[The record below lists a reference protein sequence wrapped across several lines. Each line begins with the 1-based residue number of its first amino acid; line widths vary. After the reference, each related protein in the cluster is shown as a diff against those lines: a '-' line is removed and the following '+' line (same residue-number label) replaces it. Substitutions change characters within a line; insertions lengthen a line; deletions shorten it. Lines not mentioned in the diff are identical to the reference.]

1 LLSKGPIVHATTDNV
16 RTIVDDERSAEQSTQ
31 IEALVATPDLADAL
45 ESEQFRRF
53 LDQVP
58 IAIIVSQMEASERIV
73 YVNPEFE
80 RVSGLV
86 AADLEGKPWTV
97 LQCPSADPT
106 SGLDLGRAIVQG
118 NDFLGTFLLG
128 AEDGLEERVD
138 AYSNLIENEQGVP
151 AYRFAALVKMGLHK
165 QEERDEFEKRLREKD
180 ALLLEVQ
187 HRVKNNLQM
196 ITALMR
202 LEARNADGLIDT
214 VPFQRLAGRIE
225 AIKILYALL
234 DPSSESAQVD
244 LGVYL
249 SDVAAAVLHAHAVEG
264 VRLELKVDAY
274 PVSVNVAMPA
284 GLVVNEL
291 LTNALK
297 HAFVGRPG
305 GTITLESISDGNG
318 CRVTVADNGVGLPKG
333 VNWPK
338 RGKLSALI
346 VQSLRENAK
355 AQIEVASAPGQG
367 MRVTLIFTRA
377 AAAAQTA

>member
-1 LLSKGPIVHATTDNV
+1 M
-16 RTIVDDERSAEQSTQ
+16 DEQRSAEQAGQ
-31 IEALVATPDLADAL
+31 IEALVATPELADAL

-58 IAIIVSQMEASERIV
+58 IAIIVSQMGANERIV

-80 RVSGLV
+80 RVCGQI
-86 AADLEGKPWTV
+86 AAGVEGKPWNV
-97 LQCPSADPT
+97 LQFPSTDPT
-106 SGLDLGRAIVQG
+106 VGVELGRAIAEG
-118 NDFLGTFLLG
+118 SDFLGTFLVT
-128 AEDGLEERVD
+128 AEGGQKEHVD
-138 AYSNLIENEQGVP
+138 AYSNVIEDEQGVP
-151 AYRFAALVKMGLHK
+151 AYRFAALVKVSLHK
-165 QEERDEFEKRLREKD
+165 QEEQEELQKRIREKD

-202 LEARNADGLIDT
+202 IEARNAHGLIDT

-225 AIKILYALL
+225 AIKILYSLL
-234 DPSSESAQVD
+234 DPSREAGEVD

-249 SDVAAAVLHAHAVEG
+249 SDVAAAVMHAHAVEG

-274 PVSVNVAMPA
+274 PVSINVAMPT

-297 HAFVGRPG
+297 HAFVGRQG
-305 GTITLESISDGNG
+305 GTITLESVSDGNG
-318 CRVTVADNGVGLPKG
+318 CRVTIADNGVGLPEG
-333 VNWPK
+333 LDWPK

-355 AQIEVASAPGQG
+355 AQVEVASVPGQG

-377 AAAAQTA
+377 AAAARTA

>member
-1 LLSKGPIVHATTDNV
+1 
-16 RTIVDDERSAEQSTQ
+16 VDDERSDEPSSP

-58 IAIIVSQMEASERIV
+58 IAIIVSQMGAQERIV

-80 RVSGLV
+80 RVSGMI
-86 AADLEGKPWTV
+86 AAGLEGKPWSI
-97 LQCPSADPT
+97 LQSRSSDPN
-106 SGLDLGRAIVQG
+106 SGIDLGHAIAEG
-118 NDFLGTFLLG
+118 SDFLGTFLLT
-128 AEDGLEERVD
+128 AEGGQEDHVD
-138 AYSNLIENEQGVP
+138 AYSNVIEDEQGAP
-151 AYRFAALVKMGLHK
+151 AYRFAALVKVGLHK
-165 QEERDEFEKRLREKD
+165 QEDRDDLEKRLRDKD

-202 LEARNADGLIDT
+202 IEARNADGLINT
-214 VPFQRLAGRIE
+214 APFQRLAGRIE

-234 DPSSESAQVD
+234 DPSSEAGEID

-249 SDVAAAVLHAHAVEG
+249 SDIAAAVLHAHAVEG

-297 HAFVGRPG
+297 HAFAGRPG
-305 GTITLESISDGNG
+305 GTITLESVSDGAG
-318 CRVTVADNGVGLPKG
+318 CRVTVADNGVGLPEG
-333 VNWPK
+333 VDWPK

-355 AQIEVASAPGQG
+355 AQVQVASVPGQG
-367 MRVTLIFTRA
+367 VRVTLIFTRA
-377 AAAAQTA
+377 AAAPHPA

>member
-1 LLSKGPIVHATTDNV
+1 VDN
-16 RTIVDDERSAEQSTQ
+16 ERSAEQSSQ

-58 IAIIVSQMEASERIV
+58 IAIIVSQMGAKERIV

-80 RVSGLV
+80 RVCGQV
-86 AADLEGKPWTV
+86 AAALEGKPWSV
-97 LQCPSADPT
+97 LQSPSCDPNST
-106 SGLDLGRAIVQG
+106 LDLGHAIAEG
-118 NDFLGTFLLG
+118 RDFLGTFQLNG
-128 AEDGLEERVD
+128 AEEDYVD
-138 AYSNLIENEQGVP
+138 AYSNVIEDEQGVP
-151 AYRFAALVKMGLHK
+151 AYRFAALVKVGLRK
-165 QEERDEFEKRLREKD
+165 QEERDELEKRIREKD

-202 LEARNADGLIDT
+202 IEARNADGLIDT

-234 DPSSESAQVD
+234 DPSSEAGEVD

-305 GTITLESISDGNG
+305 GTVTLESVSDGNG
-318 CRVTVADNGVGLPKG
+318 CRVTIADNGVGLPEG
-333 VNWPK
+333 IDWPK

-355 AQIEVASAPGQG
+355 AQVQVASVPGQG

-377 AAAAQTA
+377 ASAPKAA

>member
-1 LLSKGPIVHATTDNV
+1 MVRARTGNRQYQDNPIM
-16 RTIVDDERSAEQSTQ
+16 DDQRSAEQASQ

-58 IAIIVSQMEASERIV
+58 LAIIVSRMDAKERIV

-80 RVSGLV
+80 RVSGLI
-86 AADLEGKPWTV
+86 AANLEGKPWSV
-97 LQCPSADPT
+97 LRSPSTEPAA
-106 SGLDLGRAIVQG
+106 GLELGRAIAEG
-118 NDFLGTFLLG
+118 SDFLGTFLLI
-128 AEDGLEERVD
+128 AEGGQEEPVD
-138 AYSNLIENEQGVP
+138 AYSNVIEDEQGVP
-151 AYRFAALVKMGLHK
+151 AYRFAALVKVGFHK
-165 QEERDEFEKRLREKD
+165 EDEREELRKRLREKD
-180 ALLLEVQ
+180 ALLMEVQ

-202 LEARNADGLIDT
+202 IEARNAEGLIDT

-225 AIKILYALL
+225 AIKILYTLL
-234 DPSSESAQVD
+234 GPGSQAGEVD

-249 SDVAAAVLHAHAVEG
+249 SDVAAAVMHAHAVEG
-264 VRLELKVDAY
+264 VRLELRVDAY

-305 GTITLESISDGNG
+305 GTITLESVSDGNG
-318 CRVTVADNGVGLPKG
+318 CRVTIADNGVGLPEG
-333 VNWPK
+333 IEWPK

-346 VQSLRENAK
+346 VQSLKENAK
-355 AQIEVASAPGQG
+355 AQVQVSSVLGQG

-377 AAAAQTA
+377 AAAQQAA

>member
-1 LLSKGPIVHATTDNV
+1 MM
-16 RTIVDDERSAEQSTQ
+16 DDESRAEQPGQ

-58 IAIIVSQMEASERIV
+58 IAIIVSQMGAKERIV
-73 YVNPEFE
+73 YANPEFE
-80 RVSGLV
+80 RVSGRS
-86 AADLEGKPWTV
+86 AADLEGKPWSV
-97 LQCPSADPT
+97 LRCRSSDPA
-106 SGLDLGRAIVQG
+106 SGRDLGSAITDATDYV
-118 NDFLGTFLLG
+118 GTFVLAG
-128 AEDGLEERVD
+128 EGDQEERVD
-138 AYSNLIENEQGVP
+138 AYSNVIEDERGVP
-151 AYRFAALVKMGLHK
+151 AYRFAALVRVGLHK
-165 QEERDEFEKRLREKD
+165 QEERDELERRLREKD
-180 ALLLEVQ
+180 ALLMEVQ

-202 LEARNADGLIDT
+202 IEARNADGLMNT

-225 AIKILYALL
+225 AIKILYTLL
-234 DPSSESAQVD
+234 SDHNEAAEVD

-249 SDVAAAVLHAHAVEG
+249 SDVAAAVLHAYAVEG

-297 HAFVGRPG
+297 HAFVGRQG
-305 GTITLESISDGNG
+305 GTIALESVSDGNG
-318 CRVTVADNGVGLPKG
+318 CRVTVADNGVGLPEG
-333 VNWPK
+333 VEWPR

-346 VQSLRENAK
+346 VQSLRENAN
-355 AQIEVASAPGQG
+355 AQVQVSSAPGEG

-377 AAAAQTA
+377 AAASRND

>member
-1 LLSKGPIVHATTDNV
+1 MVRARTDN
-16 RTIVDDERSAEQSTQ
+16 RQYQDNAIMDDQRSAEQSSQ

-58 IAIIVSQMEASERIV
+58 LAIIVSRMDAKERIV

-80 RVSGLV
+80 RVSGLI
-86 AADLEGKPWTV
+86 ATNLEGKPWSV
-97 LQCPSADPT
+97 LRSPSTEPA
-106 SGLDLGRAIVQG
+106 SGLELGRAIAEG
-118 NDFLGTFLLG
+118 SDFLGTFLLV
-128 AEDGLEERVD
+128 AEGGQEEPVD
-138 AYSNLIENEQGVP
+138 AYSNVIEDEQGVP
-151 AYRFAALVKMGLHK
+151 AYRFAALVKVGLHK
-165 QEERDEFEKRLREKD
+165 EDEREELRKRLREKD
-180 ALLLEVQ
+180 ALLMEVQ

-202 LEARNADGLIDT
+202 IEARNAEGLIDT

-225 AIKILYALL
+225 AIKILYTLL
-234 DPSSESAQVD
+234 GPGSQAGEVD

-305 GTITLESISDGNG
+305 GTITLESVSDGNG
-318 CRVTVADNGVGLPKG
+318 CRVTIADNGVGLPEG
-333 VNWPK
+333 IEWPK

-346 VQSLRENAK
+346 VQSLKENAK
-355 AQIEVASAPGQG
+355 AQVQVASVPGEG

-377 AAAAQTA
+377 AAAQQAA

>member
-1 LLSKGPIVHATTDNV
+1 LSAPGPAIGKYQDNA
-16 RTIVDDERSAEQSTQ
+16 IMDDQRSAEQASQ

-58 IAIIVSQMEASERIV
+58 LAIIVSQMDAKERIV

-80 RVSGLV
+80 RVSGLI
-86 AADLEGKPWTV
+86 AANLEGKPWSV
-97 LQCPSADPT
+97 LRSPATEPA
-106 SGLDLGRAIVQG
+106 SGLELGRAIAEG
-118 NDFLGTFLLG
+118 SDFLGTFLLT
-128 AEDGLEERVD
+128 AEGGQEEPVD
-138 AYSNLIENEQGVP
+138 AYSNVIEDEQGVP
-151 AYRFAALVKMGLHK
+151 AYRFAALVKVGAHK
-165 QEERDEFEKRLREKD
+165 EDEREELRKRLREKD
-180 ALLLEVQ
+180 ALLMEVQ

-202 LEARNADGLIDT
+202 MEARNAEGLIDT
-214 VPFQRLAGRIE
+214 VPFQRLSGRIE
-225 AIKILYALL
+225 AIKILYTLL
-234 DPSSESAQVD
+234 GPDSQVGEVD

-305 GTITLESISDGNG
+305 GTISLESISDGNG
-318 CRVTVADNGVGLPKG
+318 CRVTIADNGVGLPEG
-333 VNWPK
+333 IEWPK

-346 VQSLRENAK
+346 VQSLKENAK
-355 AQIEVASAPGQG
+355 AQVQVASVPGEG

-377 AAAAQTA
+377 AAAQQAA

>member
-1 LLSKGPIVHATTDNV
+1 VPAINNRQCQDNA
-16 RTIVDDERSAEQSTQ
+16 IVDEERNAEQPGQ
-31 IEALVATPDLADAL
+31 IEALVATPDLANAL

-58 IAIIVSQMEASERIV
+58 IAIIVSQMGENERIV

-80 RVSGLV
+80 RVAGQIAGS
-86 AADLEGKPWTV
+86 LEGKTWSV
-97 LQCPSADPT
+97 LQSRCADPT
-106 SGLDLGRAIVQG
+106 SPLDLGRAIAEG
-118 NDFLGTFLLG
+118 SDFLGTFLVTVEG
-128 AEDGLEERVD
+128 GKEEHVD
-138 AYSNLIENEQGVP
+138 AYSNVIEDENGVP
-151 AYRFAALVKMGLHK
+151 AYRFAALVKVSLHT
-165 QEERDEFEKRLREKD
+165 QEERDELQKRLREKD
-180 ALLLEVQ
+180 ALLREVQ

-202 LEARNADGLIDT
+202 IEARNAEGLIDT

-225 AIKILYALL
+225 AIKILYTLL
-234 DPSSESAQVD
+234 VPSDKAGEVD

-249 SDVAAAVLHAHAVEG
+249 SDVAAAVMHAHAVEG

-297 HAFVGRPG
+297 HAFVGRAG
-305 GTITLESISDGNG
+305 GTIRLESVSDGNG
-318 CRVTVADNGVGLPKG
+318 CRVTIADNGVGLPEG
-333 VNWPK
+333 LDWPK

-355 AQIEVASAPGQG
+355 AQVQVNSVPGQG
-367 MRVTLIFTRA
+367 VRVTLIFTRA
-377 AAAAQTA
+377 AAAAQKS

>member
-1 LLSKGPIVHATTDNV
+1 M
-16 RTIVDDERSAEQSTQ
+16 DDEQGAEQSSQ

-58 IAIIVSQMEASERIV
+58 IAIIVSQMGAKERIV

-80 RVSGLV
+80 RVSGLS
-86 AADLEGKPWTV
+86 AEDLEGKPWSI
-97 LQCPSADPT
+97 LQCPSSEPASD
-106 SGLDLGRAIVQG
+106 LALGRAIVEG
-118 NDFLGTFLLG
+118 SDFLGTFLLAG
-128 AEDGLEERVD
+128 EGEGQQRVD
-138 AYSNLIENEQGVP
+138 AYSNVIETEQGVP
-151 AYRFAALVKMGLHK
+151 AYRFAALVKVGTHR
-165 QEERDEFEKRLREKD
+165 QEARDEIEKRLREKD

-202 LEARNADGLIDT
+202 MEARNADGLIHT

-234 DPSSESAQVD
+234 DPSNEASEVD

-249 SDVAAAVLHAHAVEG
+249 SDVAAAVLHAHAIEG

-305 GTITLESISDGNG
+305 GTITLESVSDGNG
-318 CRVTVADNGVGLPKG
+318 CRVTIADNGVGLPEG
-333 VNWPK
+333 VDWPK

-355 AQIEVASAPGQG
+355 AQVQVASIPGQG

-377 AAAAQTA
+377 AAAPQAT

>member
-1 LLSKGPIVHATTDNV
+1 M
-16 RTIVDDERSAEQSTQ
+16 DEERKVEPPQ

-53 LDQVP
+53 LDQIP
-58 IAIIVSQMEASERIV
+58 IAIVVSQMGAKERIV

-80 RVSGLV
+80 RVSGQV
-86 AADLEGKPWTV
+86 AAGLEGKAWSV
-97 LQCPSADPT
+97 LQSRCADPA
-106 SGLDLGRAIVQG
+106 SSLDLGRAISEG
-118 NDFLGTFLLG
+118 SDFLGTFLVTSASG
-128 AEDGLEERVD
+128 REEHVD
-138 AYSNLIENEQGVP
+138 AYSNVIEDEKGIP
-151 AYRFAALVKMGLHK
+151 AYRFAALVKVGGLHN
-165 QEERDEFEKRLREKD
+165 QEERDELQRRLKEKD
-180 ALLLEVQ
+180 ALLREVQ

-202 LEARNADGLIDT
+202 IEARNAKGLIDT

-225 AIKILYALL
+225 AIKILYTLL
-234 DPSSESAQVD
+234 DPSDEAGEVD

-249 SDVAAAVLHAHAVEG
+249 SDVAAAVMHAHAVEG

-305 GTITLESISDGNG
+305 GTITLESVSDGTG
-318 CRVTVADNGVGLPKG
+318 CRVVVADNGVGLPDG
-333 VNWPK
+333 VDWPQH
-338 RGKLSALI
+338 GKLSALI

-355 AQIEVASAPGQG
+355 AQVLVSSAPGKG
-367 MRVTLIFTRA
+367 MRVTLIFTRKA
-377 AAAAQTA
+377 AEAQKA

>member
-1 LLSKGPIVHATTDNV
+1 M
-16 RTIVDDERSAEQSTQ
+16 DDERSADQSSQ
-31 IEALVATPDLADAL
+31 IESLVATPDLADAL

-58 IAIIVSQMEASERIV
+58 IAIIVSQMGAIERIV

-80 RVSGLV
+80 RVSGLI
-86 AADLEGKPWTV
+86 AADLEGKPWNV
-97 LQCPSADPT
+97 LQCPSADPDSEVT
-106 SGLDLGRAIVQG
+106 LGRAIAEG
-118 NDFLGTFLLG
+118 SDFLGTFLLA
-128 AEDGLEERVD
+128 AEGGHDERAD
-138 AYSNLIENEQGVP
+138 AYSNVIENEQGVP
-151 AYRFAALVKMGLHK
+151 AYRFAALVKVGLHK
-165 QEERDEFEKRLREKD
+165 QEERDELEKRLREKD

-202 LEARNADGLIDT
+202 IEARNADGLIDT
-214 VPFQRLAGRIE
+214 APFQRLAGRIE

-234 DPSSESAQVD
+234 DPSSEAGEVD

-297 HAFVGRPG
+297 HAFAGRPG
-305 GTITLESISDGNG
+305 GTITLESVSDGNG
-318 CRVTVADNGVGLPKG
+318 CRVTIADNGVGLPEG
-333 VNWPK
+333 VDWPK

-355 AQIEVASAPGQG
+355 AQVQVASVPGQG

-377 AAAAQTA
+377 AAAPQTA

>member
-1 LLSKGPIVHATTDNV
+1 LSAPGPAIGKYQDNA
-16 RTIVDDERSAEQSTQ
+16 IMDDQRSAEQASQ

-58 IAIIVSQMEASERIV
+58 LAIIVSQMDAKERIV

-80 RVSGLV
+80 RVSGLI
-86 AADLEGKPWTV
+86 AANLEGKPWSV
-97 LQCPSADPT
+97 LRSPATEPA
-106 SGLDLGRAIVQG
+106 SGLELGRAIAEG
-118 NDFLGTFLLG
+118 SDFLGTFLLT
-128 AEDGLEERVD
+128 AEGGQEEPVD
-138 AYSNLIENEQGVP
+138 AYSNVIEDEQGVP
-151 AYRFAALVKMGLHK
+151 AYRFAALVKVGAHK
-165 QEERDEFEKRLREKD
+165 EDEREELRKRLREKD
-180 ALLLEVQ
+180 ALLMEVQ

-202 LEARNADGLIDT
+202 MEARNAEGLIDT
-214 VPFQRLAGRIE
+214 VPFQRLSGRIE
-225 AIKILYALL
+225 AIKILYTLL
-234 DPSSESAQVD
+234 GPDSQAGEVD

-305 GTITLESISDGNG
+305 GTISLESISDGNG
-318 CRVTVADNGVGLPKG
+318 CRVTIADNGVGLPEG
-333 VNWPK
+333 VEWPK

-346 VQSLRENAK
+346 VQSLKENAK
-355 AQIEVASAPGQG
+355 AQVQVASDPGEG

-377 AAAAQTA
+377 AAAQQAA